1 MSQNAAR
8 VVFPGFKFGID
19 DPALA
24 ETLVDLGVGGF
35 CLYGGS
41 IPEVAEM
48 TARLQA
54 RARRPLLFSADYED
68 GVASQT
74 PGGTPFPSNMGL
86 GAAGDPALARKK
98 GELTAVESAALG
110 VRWVFAPVVD
120 LATEPDSLIVNV
132 RAFGDEPGP
141 VARLARAYIEGLKS
155 QGVLSCLKHYPG
167 HGHTSK
173 DSHLELPTVKVSEDV
188 LAKREL
194 APYRELAEAADA
206 VMTAHLMVPAMD
218 KKLPISLSPTAV
230 SKTLRREFGFE
241 GLVSTDALSMEAIAG
256 KWGDMEAAEL
266 AVAGGADVI
275 LVPQEPKGFLYAWL
289 KKAASDPALA
299 AALKTAE
306 ERLDRVMKAAGSV
319 GTPAPELVGCLRH
332 MEAAQALA
340 EKCLAWCG
348 APAGPLPKAVS
359 YLEADSEDPADWAGG
374 PFLEELRALGIAAE
388 PWPQAG
394 SAKPLIVGCFV
405 RPRAYSGRIDY
416 EAEVVAR
423 LRKALAG
430 APGGAVVSFGNPF
443 VLKSFPKSPGLC
455 SFAGDALAQKAA
467 ARALAGRIPVTGRM
481 PVRWT

>member
-194 APYRELAEAADA
+194 APYRELAEAAVA

-256 KWGDMEAAEL
+256 KWGIWKPPNWRWP
-266 AVAGGADVI
+266 GARR
-275 LVPQEPKGFLYAWL
+275 
-289 KKAASDPALA
+289 DPSAPGA
-299 AALKTAE
+299 QGISVRVAE
-306 ERLDRVMKAAGSV
+306 ESCLRSGPGRRSKNRRGAVDRVMKAAGSV

-340 EKCLAWCG
+340 EKCLAWGG